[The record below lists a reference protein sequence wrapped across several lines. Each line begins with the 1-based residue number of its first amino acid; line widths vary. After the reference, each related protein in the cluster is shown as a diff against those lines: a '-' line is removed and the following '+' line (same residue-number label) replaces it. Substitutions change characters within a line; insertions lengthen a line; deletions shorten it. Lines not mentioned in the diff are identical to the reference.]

1 MEKKIRIVTHS
12 GTFHSDEILAVAA
25 LQILIKDAP
34 HEIIRTRDMD
44 VINSADYVVDV
55 GGIYDPQTNRF
66 DHHQGGGAGERDN
79 GIPYSAFGL
88 VWKHYGETISDS
100 KQVAA
105 AIDVEIGHPVDM
117 GDNGFDYYKLIRQD
131 TEPLILQ
138 FMVAMFRPTWKEGL
152 IHDERFFELL
162 TIMRRVLE
170 LTIKKERDNEE
181 GGKFAEAAYEAA
193 PDKRIIVLDHAYP
206 WHTIL
211 AEHPEPLYV
220 VKPKSVGTNWEV
232 ECVRDN
238 PFGFENRKDL
248 PESWAGHLEGDT
260 ELARITGVPDVVFCH
275 NRRYIAVTR
284 SKEGA
289 LKLAQLAV
297 DA

>member
-12 GTFHSDEILAVAA
+12 GTFHADELLAVAA

-34 HEIIRTRDMD
+34 HEIIRTRDME

-88 VWKHYGETISDS
+88 VWKHYGETISGS

-193 PDKRIIVLDHAYP
+193 PDKRIIVLDHVYP

-220 VKPKSVGTNWEV
+220 VKPKSVGTHWEV

-248 PESWAGHLEGDT
+248 PEIGRAH
-260 ELARITGVPDVVFCH
+260 V
-275 NRRYIAVTR
+275 
-284 SKEGA
+284 
-289 LKLAQLAV
+289 
-297 DA
+297 